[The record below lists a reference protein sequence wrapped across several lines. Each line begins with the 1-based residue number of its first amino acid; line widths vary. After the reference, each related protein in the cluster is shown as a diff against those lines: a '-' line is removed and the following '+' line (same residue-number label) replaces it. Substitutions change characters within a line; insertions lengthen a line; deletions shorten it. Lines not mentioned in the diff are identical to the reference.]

1 MIAGMW
7 GDVVGP
13 VHSVNEE
20 LLGSLPLPLAQ
31 IYLRTGN
38 AKTTIERHNAAY
50 YLWEGA
56 LKLLV
61 SVALAECA
69 SRRVINSE
77 VRERLAILDRPSA
90 GHWWELLRLLVPILA
105 EDDPP
110 FRQVRDLVL
119 GRGRE
124 DMPRAAGLNA
134 ALQEELGRGRTAGTA
149 VQLTELFQSL
159 VTYRNRELGHGAAAQ
174 RSESHYRRIGT
185 LMAGGIAEIL
195 SRVDCMAGRRLLFVS
210 DVRMTP
216 AGSWLVDPFSMTG
229 CNLRRLN
236 PFEISP
242 SDAGSL
248 PRPSMVYAMCPGRAD
263 EVVPPETASRLLGL
277 HPLVLLEP
285 DSMEVFFW
293 NQRRDNDHT
302 DHLCY
307 TSGRIAN
314 RTDLG
319 EDFRHFL
326 TGVPARS
333 DSLPDAGVQPVAP
346 TLVEP
351 LDDDRGGARRIG
363 EFELLARIGRGGM
376 GVVYRAWQPSLGRQ
390 VALKCLIQAGDDRAE
405 ARFSREIRALGRV
418 EHPNLVKIFTSGSD
432 GEHWYY
438 AMELVEGADLAT
450 VFDGLVGSG
459 TTAIGDE
466 QWQRAVQTACEHVRT
481 REETLSREPVP
492 RKSTRQVSAL
502 SLSQVA
508 SVQTGRGYVSRVV
521 ELMRQVADAAH
532 ALHEAGVVHRD
543 IKPGNV
549 IVNPDAT
556 HAILM
561 DLGLAQLADE
571 VDGRVTRTRQFVGTL
586 RYASPEQVLA
596 AGRLDRRSDVYSIG
610 ATLWE
615 LLALRPLYG
624 ANQDTSTPELML
636 RIQTRLPERLRRI
649 NPQVPPDLETIVL
662 KCLEKEPGQRYQSAN
677 ELAED
682 LARWQR
688 GEPIRAKPPT
698 LGYVLGRFVVRHK
711 LPIAAAAL
719 LLLLG
724 LGGTAISY
732 WKLSQARNSLEL
744 FREHALAMLMTSEDN
759 VWTLARHLREDR
771 LLLES
776 MVGLAIERSYT
787 LSEDERERRLSGL
800 GGLSLDELVGE
811 LGALGVGMYQRNHVN
826 EIDRLSG
833 ALDLAES
840 SEKAGLHF
848 QRGNAFRD
856 RGNLRRAIEDYK
868 AAIALGRALGA
879 DKGYYHLRLGQALF
893 QDGMLEDAKTAL
905 TRAIELDAGAK
916 VRALQERARL
926 FEQMA
931 KGGFDRERIWTMAFA
946 DWEEV
951 VAIQGGRD
959 ALAYLHFGDALKNH
973 GSAESLRRAFDVYS
987 KAVALDANLVLAHH
1001 GLGRVSKS
1009 LGYYVDAVA
1018 AYEKAIATSP
1028 GGDISNSLSNLA
1040 FVLASCP
1047 DDSLREGLHAVRLAQ
1062 ESLEVRNHSPVFGT
1076 DAMAAA
1082 YAEAGDFERAIEAQ
1096 RTVLAHPAFPKTMGK
1111 CYRQAA
1117 RQRLKL
1123 YVDRVPFRED
1133 FLLPC
1138 L

>member
-1 MIAGMW
+1 M
-7 GDVVGP
+7 GP
-13 VHSVNEE
+13 AHSVDED
-20 LLGSLPLPLAQ
+20 LLRSLPLPLAQ
-31 IYLRTGN
+31 IYLRACN
-38 AKTTIERHNAAY
+38 AKTAVERHNAAF
-50 YLWEGA
+50 YLWECA

-61 SVALAECA
+61 SVSLAECA
-69 SRRVINSE
+69 SRKRLGPE
-77 VRERLAILDRPSA
+77 VRERLAILDHPSL
-90 GHWWELLRLLVPILA
+90 GQWWELVRLLVPIVA
-105 EDDPP
+105 EDDPA
-110 FRQVRDLVL
+110 FRQIRDLVL
-119 GRGRE
+119 GRGRD

-134 ALQEELGRGRTAGTA
+134 VLQEECGRGKSAGTR
-149 VQLTELFQSL
+149 VQLTGLFQSM
-159 VTYRNRELGHGAAAQ
+159 VEYRNREFGHGAAAQ
-174 RSESHYRRIGT
+174 KSESHYRRIGSV
-185 LMAGGIAEIL
+185 MVGGIAEVL
-195 SRVDCMAGRRLLFVS
+195 SRVDVLAGRRMVFVS
-210 DVRMTP
+210 DVQMTP
-216 AGSWLVDPFSMTG
+216 AGSWVVDRFSMTG
-229 CNLRRLN
+229 SNLRRLN
-236 PFEISP
+236 PVEVP
-242 SDAGSL
+242 PGDAASL
-248 PRPSMVYAMCPGRAD
+248 PRPTRVYLQRPTTSEGA
-263 EVVPPETASRLLGL
+263 PPSEDGPRLLAL
-277 HPLVLLEP
+277 HPMVLLEP
-285 DSMEVFFW
+285 DSMEVLFW
-293 NQRRDNDHT
+293 NHRRSNDHT
-302 DHLCY
+302 DHLCF
-307 TSGRIAN
+307 TSGRIVN
-314 RTDLG
+314 RADLG
-319 EDFRHFL
+319 DDFRHFL
-326 TGVPARS
+326 AGVPVPS
-333 DSLPDAGVQPVAP
+333 DPVPDADFQPAAP
-346 TLVEP
+346 LQPDP
-351 LDDDRGGARRIG
+351 LDDERGGARRIG

-390 VALKCLIQAGDDRAE
+390 VALKCLIQSGDARAE
-405 ARFSREIRALGRV
+405 TRFSREIRALGRV

-438 AMELVEGADLAT
+438 AMELVEGADLAS
-450 VFDGLVGSG
+450 VFDGLAGHE

-492 RKSTRQVSAL
+492 RKSTRQMPAI

-508 SVQTGRGYVSRVV
+508 AVQTGRGHVSRVV

-571 VDGRVTRTRQFVGTL
+571 ADGRVTRTRQFVGTL

-596 AGRLDRRSDVYSIG
+596 AGQLDRRSDVYSIG

-624 ANQDTSTPELML
+624 ATQDTSTPELML

-698 LGYVLGRFVVRHK
+698 VGYVLGRFVVRHRF
-711 LPIAAAAL
+711 PIAAAVL

-724 LGGTAISY
+724 IGGTAFSF
-732 WKLSQARNSLEL
+732 WKVSQARNSLEL

-771 LLLES
+771 RLLES
-776 MVGLAIERSYT
+776 MVGLAIDRSLT
-787 LSEDERERRLSGL
+787 LSEDEKEQRRSRL

-811 LGALGVGMYQRNHVN
+811 LAALGVGMYQRHHVN

-833 ALDLAES
+833 ALDLAKG

-868 AAIALGRALGA
+868 AAIALGRVLGA

-893 QDGMLEDAKTAL
+893 EDGRLDEANSAL
-905 TRAIELDAGAK
+905 TRAIELDAGARA
-916 VRALQERARL
+916 RALQERARL
-926 FEQMA
+926 YEKMA
-931 KGGFDRERIWTMAFA
+931 KTGSGREANWQRAFA
-946 DWEEV
+946 DWEDV
-951 VAIQGGRD
+951 VALQGGRD

-973 GSAESLRRAFDVYS
+973 GNLGTTWKDGVDSWLRAFDAYS

-1001 GLGRVSKS
+1001 GLGRVAKS
-1009 LGYYVDAVA
+1009 LGWYVDAVA
-1018 AYEKAIATSP
+1018 AYEKAIAASP
-1028 GGDISNSLSNLA
+1028 GGDIANSLSNLA
-1040 FVLASCP
+1040 FLLASCP
-1047 DDSLREGLHAVRLAQ
+1047 DDAVREGLHAVRLAQ
-1062 ESLEVRNHSPVFGT
+1062 ESLEVRNYSPVFGT

-1082 YAEAGDFERAIEAQ
+1082 YAEVGDFERAVEMQ
-1096 RTVLAHPAFPKTMGK
+1096 RAVLANPAFPKTLDR
-1111 CYRQAA
+1111 CYRQFA
-1117 RQRLKL
+1117 QKRLDL
-1123 YVDRVPFRED
+1123 YVEGLPFRDE

-1138 L
+1138 F